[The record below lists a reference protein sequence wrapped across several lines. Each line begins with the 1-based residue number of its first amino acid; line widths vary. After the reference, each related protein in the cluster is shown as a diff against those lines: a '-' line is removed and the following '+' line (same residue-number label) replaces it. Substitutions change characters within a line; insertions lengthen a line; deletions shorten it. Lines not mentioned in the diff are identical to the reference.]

1 MPTIEGRCPNAP
13 GDRILNGSITTSGG
27 ALLYAEIRQAS
38 IQSAIMAIVDIEAIL
53 LRGQK

>member
-1 MPTIEGRCPNAP
+1 MPQV
-13 GDRILNGSITTSGG
+13 DRIANGSITTSGW